1 MKPWNKAAEEGKMAS
16 YKLTPKEIFETD
28 FSTKMRGYDKEE
40 VDEMLDNV
48 IADYET
54 FQAELLR
61 LQEENEFLKNRVADL
76 EKGVAKSVPQIT
88 ADLDQTQRFDPFHQQ
103 VPKTAQPIPAA
114 TAAAHVQPQIQIKEP
129 SNFDLLKRINRLE
142 RAVFGPDSKF
152 GDTTELK

>member
-1 MKPWNKAAEEGKMAS
+1 MAS

-28 FSTKMRGYDKEE
+28 FATKMRGYDKEE

-48 IADYET
+48 ISDYET

-76 EKGVAKSVPQIT
+76 EKGVGKSVSQIT
-88 ADLDQTQRFDPFHQQ
+88 ADLDQTQRFDPFSQQ
-103 VPKTAQPIPAA
+103 APKPVQPAPAA
-114 TAAAHVQPQIQIKEP
+114 AIHPQPSIQIKEP

-152 GDTTELK
+152 GDTTDLKN

>member
-1 MKPWNKAAEEGKMAS
+1 MAS

-88 ADLDQTQRFDPFHQQ
+88 ADLDQTQRFDPFSQQ
-103 VPKTAQPIPAA
+103 APKPVQPSPV
-114 TAAAHVQPQIQIKEP
+114 TAAAHVQPSIQIKEP